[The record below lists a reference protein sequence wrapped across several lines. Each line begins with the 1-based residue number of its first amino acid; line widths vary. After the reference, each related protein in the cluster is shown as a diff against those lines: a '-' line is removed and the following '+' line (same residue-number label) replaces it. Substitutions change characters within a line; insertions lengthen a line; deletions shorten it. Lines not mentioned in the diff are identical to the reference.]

1 MDGKGDPR
9 SIQHKLILKFLIF
22 KQVTMYILVP
32 IWWKEFGKTLK
43 LHKYDNNSYVMLQ
56 FLKYLS

>member
-1 MDGKGDPR
+1 
-9 SIQHKLILKFLIF
+9 
-22 KQVTMYILVP
+22 MYILVP
-32 IWWKEFGKTLK
+32 IWWKELGKTLK